1 VQTTQQQA
9 QESAPQQQFTAT
21 GQKTIPA
28 VASTGQVVFS
38 YDHPVPFIPGVD
50 FPKSTEV
57 YTDDGKKFVTTQD
70 SGNVGPNS
78 QSPPVPI
85 VAEQSGAAGNVDAG
99 AIRNITNNSEP
110 NRFHVTNPEKTNG
123 GVDASQKTIVSQQDL
138 DKAKSQ
144 LGDPLVQKV
153 KDELKQK
160 AGKDKYIQETEKIDV
175 TPTYDH
181 KVNDEYASCPCQFNG
196 SVQVTGKVTTIDD
209 QKVKDVLMKALQ
221 KQVPK
226 DYQLTND
233 TPAITYKLA
242 SHDDQGGLSFTA
254 SAAGF
259 MATAIDVSG
268 LQKALAGKSPKDA
281 QTYVRTH
288 VDQVDVRIHL
298 SPSFMPWLP
307 WIGGR
312 IDIKRQVENTHPA

>member
-1 VQTTQQQA
+1 
-9 QESAPQQQFTAT
+9 
-21 GQKTIPA
+21 
-28 VASTGQVVFS
+28 VVITNHLTFS
-38 YDHPVPFIPGVD
+38 PLL
-50 FPKSTEV
+50 FPSGTEV
-57 YTDDGKKFVTTQD
+57 YTDDAKKFRTHQD
-70 SGNVGPNS
+70 LTVPARSSSPPIPITAEEGGAIGNVAPHT
-78 QSPPVPI
+78 
-85 VAEQSGAAGNVDAG
+85 
-99 AIRNITNNSEP
+99 IT
-110 NRFHVTNPEKTNG
+110 HVTGADSSTATADNPDPTSG

-138 DKAKSQ
+138 DKAKAQ

-160 AGKDKYIQETEKIDV
+160 AGKDKYLSETEKLDV
-175 TPTYDH
+175 APTYDH
-181 KVNDEYASCPCQFNG
+181 KAGDETDKFNA
-196 SVQVTGKVTTIDD
+196 SVQVTGHVTTVNDG
-209 QKVKDVLMKALQ
+209 KVKDVLFKTLQ

-233 TPAITYKLA
+233 TPTISYKVG
-242 SHDDQGGLSFTA
+242 SHDDQGGVSFTA
-254 SAAGF
+254 SAAGY

-307 WIGGR
+307 WISGR
-312 IDIKRQVENTHPA
+312 IDIKRQVENTRPA